1 MRAIFLS
8 SPTRFLLSVS
18 VGLFLFSFALA
29 QTSGQRT
36 QPPPPPR
43 PTDVSPADK
52 NASDDSGPMTTFE
65 EELRAKRAIKLAEK
79 EHEQNVGRAREIC
92 QVVRELQDRM
102 KHKTSFDRDD
112 LKRLDRIEKLTKKVR
127 GEAGGEEEDV
137 TIDKKPTDA
146 PSAVTQIGET
156 AETLSKSV
164 QNTPRQVVSAGLI
177 DTANVLLQLIRLAR
191 TFVN

>member
-1 MRAIFLS
+1 MKAIFRLLPS
-8 SPTRFLLSVS
+8 RFLLSVS
-18 VGLFLFSFALA
+18 VGLFLSGSLLA
-29 QTSGQRT
+29 QTSSQRT

-43 PTDVSPADK
+43 PTDGTPADK

-65 EELRAKRAIKLAEK
+65 EELRAKRAIKLAQK
-79 EHEQNVGRAREIC
+79 EHEENVSRAREIC
-92 QVVRELQDRM
+92 QVARELQERM
-102 KHKTSFDRDD
+102 KQKTAFDHDD

-127 GEAGGEEEDV
+127 GEAGGEGEDV

-146 PSAVTQIGET
+146 PSVVTQIGET

-177 DTANVLLQLIRLAR
+177 DTANVLLELIRVAR
-191 TFVN
+191 TFIH